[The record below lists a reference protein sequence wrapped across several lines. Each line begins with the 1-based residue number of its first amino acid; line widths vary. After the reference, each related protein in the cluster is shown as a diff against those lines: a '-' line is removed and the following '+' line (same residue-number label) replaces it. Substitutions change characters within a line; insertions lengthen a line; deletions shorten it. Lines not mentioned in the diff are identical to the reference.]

1 MIQRKWPGED
11 LGRKPYTEATN
22 AKEEEGKKDGKMW
35 TGDKV
40 EGKVEASLRL
50 QE

>member
-1 MIQRKWPGED
+1 MASYLD
-11 LGRKPYTEATN
+11 RKPYTEAKN
-22 AKEEEGKKDGKMW
+22 AKEEEGKKDKTRW

-40 EGKVEASLRL
+40 EGRVEASLRL